1 MLKKMGFLHPN
12 RSSDDRFFVSP
23 DDERSIAVFVDER
36 NKISRAYIN
45 EKFKLS
51 PRGLM
56 RFYTALK
63 QVRYGWLRELTE
75 SLLRLDYG
83 IFCVYDFC
91 TGNSIL
97 INGNFAPDK
106 YSDNI
111 LKVRYIANSS
121 GSGRNLPLPWR
132 LSGKFSEDFERQ
144 YLKNKDFLA
153 LVSDFEDSIIAEY
166 SQMQREM
173 VLTFLSNIFS
183 TYRFF

>member
-1 MLKKMGFLHPN
+1 MLKKINFLHSN
-12 RSSDDRFFVSP
+12 KHSDDKFFISP

-36 NKISRAYIN
+36 NRVFEAYIT

-83 IFCVYDFC
+83 VFCAYDFC

-97 INGNFAPDK
+97 VDGNFNINR

-111 LKVRYIANSS
+111 LKARYIGNKDRSKSASLYGIIGGN
-121 GSGRNLPLPWR
+121 
-132 LSGKFSEDFERQ
+132 FEDFKKQ
-144 YLKNKDFLA
+144 YMDNKDFME
-153 LVSDFEDSIIAEY
+153 LVSDFENCIIIEY
-166 SQMQREM
+166 SPIQREM
-173 VLTFLSNIFS
+173 VMTFLSNILS
-183 TYRFF
+183 TYRLF